1 MSKSMMTAAVAVLM
15 AATSPLALAQTTAP
29 SPATPPAQHA
39 TPPAERATPS
49 DRTMATPGD
58 RSAQNDF
65 TTNGDKLRAAKII
78 GSTVYDRQNQDVGSV
93 KDVLLD
99 HGGKVQSVVLDVGAF
114 LGMGGKYVTVS
125 LSDLKTDN
133 NRLTLDQTKD
143 QLKAAPEFHFRTR

>member
-15 AATSPLALAQTTAP
+15 AASPLAFAQTTAP

-39 TPPAERATPS
+39 TPPAEHTTPS
-49 DRTMATPGD
+49 DRTMATSSD

-65 TTNGDKLRAAKII
+65 ITNGDELRAAKII

-99 HGGKVQSVVLDVGAF
+99 HAGKVHSVVLDVGAF

-143 QLKAAPEFHFRTR
+143 QLKSAPEFHFRTR